1 MQTHC
6 QRHISF
12 LYSCLLCSVLT
23 RYCLSLIFGLPI
35 RDMFWP
41 DLQLLI
47 RTGLIRLHYWSNCK
61 RYANESWSDM
71 YFTHIWQTP
80 AHSALPG
87 WHLGNFH
94 WFFFCVLSSIFWSL
108 FRRFL
113 HIIQQKSLLGT
124 TNKKSKKFLTK
135 KNFWIFFSG
144 NVKKW
149 TWKFVIFEGQF
160 LANAAGR
167 RTCHV
172 HQMKGLFKDINLVYN
187 IHSETLG
194 NLVKIA
200 FEWTT
205 KHYIKWPFFHG

>member
-94 WFFFCVLSSIFWSL
+94 WV
-108 FRRFL
+108 FL
-113 HIIQQKSLLGT
+113 CFVIHILKLISAISTHYTTKIVIGDNQQEV
-124 TNKKSKKFLTK
+124 KKVFDKKKFLDFFFGK
-135 KNFWIFFSG
+135 CQKMDLKIRNFWRPISC
-144 NVKKW
+144 KR
-149 TWKFVIFEGQF
+149 
-160 LANAAGR
+160 R
-167 RTCHV
+167 RTPHMSCTSNERSIQGH
-172 HQMKGLFKDINLVYN
+172 
-187 IHSETLG
+187 
-194 NLVKIA
+194 
-200 FEWTT
+200 
-205 KHYIKWPFFHG
+205 